1 MYQEER
7 GRDPGRGS
15 EVCCFHPGNPRRPRS
30 DAGRWP
36 ASSWSGGLGW
46 GAAACPREG
55 VPAAH
60 RAQGPA
66 RTRLPASG
74 PPQPGARLTL
84 PLSPKLSRG
93 GPHSSPHPAPLR
105 GARARPPRTPALAR
119 ASPQRGQRPAAPA
132 RRPVLAPIR
141 RPASGVPEGQV
152 GPHGRH
158 PTPRRRVALG
168 PAPTRLLRQ
177 GPRSGSLSAPGSPG
191 GRGRGGAAKR
201 VRGGPRGAGPRGG
214 QWGLGGG
221 SWDGFSNGSAGR
233 AGRGADRARKLG
245 ARGRAGGSG
254 GGPEAGG
261 GAGAL
266 GAAARAQAGYR
277 VARARVAE
285 APPLQSPHLR
295 GKGPRGSVP
304 GRGAQASLLLLP
316 PAPAGRGAPPIPGAR
331 PRPFAEA
338 QCVRA
343 PRAPELP
350 AIRAA
355 LGPPWLR
362 PGAGLG
368 TRGRGLERPE
378 MKRTGL

>member
-1 MYQEER
+1 MARLQLEWGPGL
-7 GRDPGRGS
+7 GRRRLPPGRRPSCAPRPGPGTDPPPRLWPTPARRS
-15 EVCCFHPGNPRRPRS
+15 PHPPTVPQTL
-30 DAGRWP
+30 AGR
-36 ASSWSGGLGW
+36 
-46 GAAACPREG
+46 
-55 VPAAH
+55 
-60 RAQGPA
+60 
-66 RTRLPASG
+66 
-74 PPQPGARLTL
+74 
-84 PLSPKLSRG
+84 
-93 GPHSSPHPAPLR
+93 PHSSPHPAPLR